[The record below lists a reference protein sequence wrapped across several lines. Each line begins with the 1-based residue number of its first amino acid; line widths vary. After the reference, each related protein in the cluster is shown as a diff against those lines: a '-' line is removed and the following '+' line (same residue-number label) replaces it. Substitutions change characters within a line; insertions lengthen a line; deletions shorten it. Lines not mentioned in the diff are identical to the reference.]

1 MAGYTEKDKS
11 SVHHVILEVVHL
23 PSKCKAGEMLV
34 DGQCV
39 KACIGEKG
47 IAPCSP
53 NQITAFNREHPPVIG
68 PQVGDEVYTYFPGF
82 MGTPAVA
89 RGVVVLRRGVPS
101 VQITQLSAML
111 GGNRPP
117 TSREKYRPLSR
128 DWTKKGEEHPD
139 DRRMREAQ
147 ERRKAEA
154 VAEAQQ
160 LAERQAKLDV
170 IRAQGGQ
177 YLDQVTPEVGM
188 KLKNVMTGETGVVGM
203 VRAYGKGKPEALVVW
218 ENEEDRGPT
227 TLGNKIDMYQIIGK
241 ESTQSIT

>member
-1 MAGYTEKDKS
+1 
-11 SVHHVILEVVHL
+11 
-23 PSKCKAGEMLV
+23 MLV

-39 KACIGEKG
+39 KACISQKG
-47 IAPCSP
+47 IVPCSP
-53 NQITAFNREHPPVIG
+53 NQITSG

-89 RGVVVLRRGVPS
+89 KGVVMLRKGVPT

-160 LAERQAKLDV
+160 HAEQRAKIDA

-188 KLKNVMTGETGVVGM
+188 KIKNVLTGETGVVRQ
-203 VRAYGKGKPEALVVW
+203 VLTFGKEKPAAFVVW
-218 ENEEDRGPT
+218 ETEPDQSPGS
-227 TLGNKIDMYQIIGK
+227 LGNKIDMYQIIGK
-241 ESTQSIT
+241 ESP